1 MKIEAYDL
9 VDKGSNWNE
18 VEAMKDF
25 KKLMI
30 WQKGM
35 AIVDHIYDLTPLLP
49 SEEKYGI
56 RSQLTRA
63 AVSVPANIAEGS
75 AKSSEKDYKRILEI
89 SLGSAFELETLLIV
103 IQRRQWVEE
112 NLVIELV
119 DGVKEEQRM
128 LQSFIKGLG

>member
-1 MKIEAYDL
+1 
-9 VDKGSNWNE
+9 
-18 VEAMKDF
+18 MKDF

>member
-1 MKIEAYDL
+1 
-9 VDKGSNWNE
+9 
-18 VEAMKDF
+18 MKDF

-35 AIVDHIYDLTPLLP
+35 DIVDRVYDLIPLLP
-49 SEEKYGI
+49 PEEKYGV

-63 AVSVPANIAEGS
+63 ALSVPVNIAEGS

-89 SLGSAFELETLLIV
+89 SLGSAFEVETLLIA
-103 IQRRQWVEE
+103 IQRRKWVEE
-112 NLVIELV
+112 NLVGELV
-119 DGVKEEQRM
+119 DWVKEEQKM

>member
-1 MKIEAYDL
+1 
-9 VDKGSNWNE
+9 
-18 VEAMKDF
+18 MKDF

-35 AIVDHIYDLTPLLP
+35 DIVDRVYDLIPLLP
-49 SEEKYGI
+49 AEEKYGV

-63 AVSVPANIAEGS
+63 ALSVPVNIAEGS

-89 SLGSAFELETLLIV
+89 SLGSAFEVETLLIA
-103 IQRRQWVEE
+103 IQRRKWVEE
-112 NLVIELV
+112 SLV
-119 DGVKEEQRM
+119 DGLMDWVKEEQKM